1 VRIPGH
7 LDTRR
12 GEGPD
17 EDLAKEPDLARAA
30 AAAVA
35 QLRREREGESVRTRC
50 ERDKKGHGSPVF
62 ECLPLGRL
70 YPVFCHGLKK
80 LAIRIFYLLSILK

>member
-1 VRIPGH
+1 MRIPGH

-30 AAAVA
+30 AAVA
-35 QLRREREGESVRTRC
+35 QLR
-50 ERDKKGHGSPVF
+50 
-62 ECLPLGRL
+62 
-70 YPVFCHGLKK
+70 
-80 LAIRIFYLLSILK
+80 